1 MSSIYNSY
9 VISSTALKV
18 LLLGVICI
26 LWWQD
31 VKLKPHWHARQLTLQ
46 TQLHRRRRWAVS
58 PIMDTM
64 QTFTFWLNQCW
75 NSNQN
80 SNLLLPWKKPVRM
93 VDRKHIRL
101 HHVTWRSLWRS
112 LWHGNGKWWQHI
124 KRAFP
129 SMFHRIIQLSIVLIY
144 YGIMISYASY
154 YNPLNV
160 LCKRHPMDFVG
171 LLCPHCYISINTSLV
186 CSHKSER
193 PSENQT
199 LA

>member
-1 MSSIYNSY
+1 MSSTYHSY

-31 VKLKPHWHARQLTLQ
+31 VKFKPHWHARQLTLQ
-46 TQLHRRRRWAVS
+46 TQMHRRRRWAVS

-80 SNLLLPWKKPVRM
+80 SNLLLPWKKPVCK
-93 VDRKHIRL
+93 VDRNDCTTCDGHCDG
-101 HHVTWRSLWRS
+101 HYGTTCGMAMANG
-112 LWHGNGKWWQHI
+112 GNTSKGPFFQCFI
-124 KRAFP
+124 GLYDY
-129 SMFHRIIQLSIVLIY
+129 QLYLKSCMY

-160 LCKRHPMDFVG
+160 LCRSCRSSVPT
-171 LLCPHCYISINTSLV
+171 C
-186 CSHKSER
+186 
-193 PSENQT
+193 
-199 LA
+199 

>member
-1 MSSIYNSY
+1 MSSTYHSY

-31 VKLKPHWHARQLTLQ
+31 VKFKPHWHARQLTLQ
-46 TQLHRRRRWAVS
+46 TQMHRRRRWAVS

-80 SNLLLPWKKPVRM
+80 SNLLLPWKKPVCK
-93 VDRKHIRL
+93 VDRNKHIRL
-101 HHVTWRSLWRS
+101 HYMWRSLWRS
-112 LWHGNGKWWQHI
+112 RWHNLWHGNGKWWQHI

-129 SMFHRIIQLSIVLIY
+129 SIFHRIIWLPIVLKILY
-144 YGIMISYASY
+144 
-154 YNPLNV
+154 V
-160 LCKRHPMDFVG
+160 LWNYD
-171 LLCPHCYISINTSLV
+171 
-186 CSHKSER
+186 
-193 PSENQT
+193 
-199 LA
+199 